1 MATNPFGIEVSPEQQ
16 AEYDRI
22 FGVSPEVKRE
32 RALLKINQKQSAG
45 EEVTAEDYAS
55 LFGAPTYSPEQG
67 NVDAFLNLDASYYPP
82 EPIYTPTYNPNT
94 FSLDMPEGFN
104 PSNLGYDER
113 GFEHLGY
120 TPEAGA
126 SMMEQ
131 LQKEAAAPMSQTLI
145 DHYARSGG
153 EVTDPSDIFT
163 GGFAQNYQQAND
175 PSTIAGMWRE
185 DSTLDPHFQTNFIQQ
200 ELTGLSDYLQQF
212 TWGENEKAGFDPQWL
227 ETGIPEG
234 GIATDAY
241 DTQDAVYA
249 KSNHRQFNDLLK
261 HQGAQAK
268 YLRGLTAP
276 AEALAKSMGIE
287 WTAPTFTTGNTSD
300 NVGLFEGMQS
310 LQELFRTIDE
320 ARAPNV
326 QKAIDLNTPN
336 LEQKITDTYTKV
348 FGEDADQFMGDGGP
362 EYWFDQLLNDPNN
375 SIPVGGSISQY
386 LEDAFKN
393 SPDYKTWAAGIPPV
407 GMTDDEMGL
416 TEDEGAIEGGP
427 TENPFDDPLFD
438 EGLFDDAPVPPFGG
452 GGGDGTPSGGY
463 GGGYQGGY
471 GGGNQGGG
479 GSTTVVNNYGSNT
492 SDWSDMFNT
501 FNENIMNS
509 FNSRIDDLQKSYA
522 DSQKSNED
530 LLKGFRE
537 EIASRDQAAADRQY
551 QEAAYGE
558 RTVNREV
565 KGVKTLNELPGYTPK
580 SRGTRGHFNRAG
592 SRLKTSSLNVA

>member
-1 MATNPFGIEVSPEQQ
+1 MATLSKNDPFYVSPEQQ
-16 AEYDRI
+16 AELEKI
-22 FGVSPEVKRE
+22 FGVSPVK
-32 RALLKINQKQSAG
+32 KKAG
-45 EEVTAEDYAS
+45 DK
-55 LFGAPTYSPEQG
+55 LRIQQ
-67 NVDAFLNLDASYYPP
+67 N
-82 EPIYTPTYNPNT
+82 
-94 FSLDMPEGFN
+94 EGSD
-104 PSNLGYDER
+104 PSGLGYDER

-126 SMMEQ
+126 AALKTMQ
-131 LQKEAAAPMSQTLI
+131 DEAAAPMSQTLI

-153 EVTDPSDIFT
+153 QVTDPSDIFT
-163 GGFAQNYQQAND
+163 GGRAQNYQQAND
-175 PSTIAGMWRE
+175 PSTIDGMWRE
-185 DSTLDPHFQTNFIQQ
+185 DSTYDPHFQTNFIQQ
-200 ELTGLSDYLQQF
+200 ELTGLRDYLQQF
-212 TWGENEKAGFDPQWL
+212 TWGENQKAGFDPQWL
-227 ETGIPEG
+227 ETGIPKG

-249 KSNHRQFNDLLK
+249 KSNHRQLPDLLK
-261 HQGAQAK
+261 HQGAQAD

-287 WTAPTFTTGNTSD
+287 WTAPTFTTGNASD

-310 LQELFRTIDE
+310 LQELFSTIDE
-320 ARAPNV
+320 TRAPNV
-326 QKAIDLNTPN
+326 KKAIDLDTPN

-348 FGEDADQFMGDGGP
+348 FGDDADKFMADGGP
-362 EYWFDQLLNDPNN
+362 DYWLNELLNDPNN

-393 SPDYKTWAAGIPPV
+393 DPSYKTWAAGIPPV
-407 GMTDDEMGL
+407 GMTDEEMGL
-416 TEDEGAIEGGP
+416 VGNEGDIVGGP
-427 TENPFDDPLFD
+427 SENPFDDPTLDPSIFD
-438 EGLFDDAPVPPFGG
+438 GAPTPPWENPGGTPAGG
-452 GGGDGTPSGGY
+452 G
-463 GGGYQGGY
+463 

-479 GSTTVVNNYGSNT
+479 GSTTVFNNYGSNT

-530 LLKGFRE
+530 ILKGFRE

-592 SRLKTSSLNVA
+592 SRLKTSSLNVV